1 MTDTSAATLHASI
14 DSSTD
19 LLTPEPE
26 KMPMRWPRKQVT
38 KVKVLSPRTP
48 RSSGPPP
55 GGELRNGKGD
65 GPSTN
70 GLCPSIGSR
79 LAPSGDPP
87 AEAALRRGGHGGGR
101 RAHTP

>member
-38 KVKVLSPRTP
+38 KVKVLSTRTP

-79 LAPSGDPP
+79 LAPKPCPDAAATLGRG
-87 AEAALRRGGHGGGR
+87 AHGEA
-101 RAHTP
+101 

>member
-1 MTDTSAATLHASI
+1 MQMTDPPAATLHASI

-26 KMPMRWPRKQVT
+26 KMPMRWPRKQET
-38 KVKVLSPRTP
+38 KVKILSTRTP

-79 LAPSGDPP
+79 ATPP
-87 AEAALRRGGHGGGR
+87 ACPLAAAAPASGSARREC
-101 RAHTP
+101 